1 MRPFTRSSEY
11 AIRALTF
18 LAIHQEGDQFHLAR
32 EMSEVL
38 GIPAPFLGKILQPLV
53 MRGILESQRG
63 RNGGFR
69 LLKDPTEVTLMHI
82 ADSQELIYEKRQCF
96 LGQAECTDERA
107 CPMHDYWK
115 VASADFESR
124 MNTTTLS
131 GLMAFCETSKS
142 SDYPCPESFMDGS
155 QPPPSFDELVKTPD
169 EPDGDGEV
177 E

>member
-1 MRPFTRSSEY
+1 MRPFTRSTEY
-11 AIRALTF
+11 AIRALTY

-69 LLKDPTEVTLMHI
+69 LCKEPEEVTLMHI
-82 ADSQELIYEKRQCF
+82 ADSQELVYEKRQCF
-96 LGQAECTDERA
+96 LGQAECSDERA
-107 CPMHDYWK
+107 CPMHEYWK

-124 MNTTTLS
+124 MNTTNLK
-131 GLMAFCETSKS
+131 GLVQFCQTSKS
-142 SDYPCPESFMDGS
+142 SDYPRPEAFKDGS
-155 QPPPSFDELVKTPD
+155 KPPPSFDELVASRDD
-169 EPDGDGEV
+169 EEEDES
-177 E
+177 